1 MSKQPDNTPQISEG
15 PGKGKAF
22 FDRARTVAESGNYD
36 YAIDMYIEGLNREP
50 QNLVEHEALRDI
62 SLRRKIQGGK
72 SGGGGLRGS
81 KTYFK
86 GKTPKDAM
94 LNAEYQLAK
103 DPGNIPAMQVLL
115 KQANTAG
122 YIDVLKWFGPI
133 FIHAN
138 RTQKTPQPRMYLE
151 MADFYEGI
159 GEFRLATDC
168 VQAALQMTPND
179 MDLIGRIKDLSAKH
193 VLQEGKY
200 EGGGDFK
207 DSLKNKEET
216 QELLQEEQLDK
227 SEQHRRKR
235 LEQARADYDANK
247 LEHQNI
253 AKYVAALLEI
263 EEEDDENQAIDVLNQ
278 AYKNTGSYRYKLTI
292 GNVRMK
298 QFKRNARLLTDAIKD
313 NPADRELREE
323 YRHLEEEQL
332 KFELQEFADRVKHY
346 PTDQLFMY
354 EYGRR
359 LYLAKRFD
367 EAITAFQQAQH
378 HPKHRAHALHLL
390 GRSFMERNMKDE
402 AADTLKRAIEEY
414 ELADTGDRTSKEF
427 YYWLGRVN
435 EDLGR
440 SQEAMATY
448 SKITQW
454 DISFAD
460 TRQRLERLRKE
471 RQSA

>member
-1 MSKQPDNTPQISEG
+1 MSKQPDTTPQMTEG

-72 SGGGGLRGS
+72 PRGA
-81 KTYFK
+81 KAYFK
-86 GKTPKDAM
+86 GKTPKEAM

-103 DPGNIPAMQVLL
+103 DPGNIPAMQMML
-115 KQANTAG
+115 KQANIAG
-122 YIDVLKWFGPI
+122 YVDVVRWFGPI

-138 RTQKTPQPRMYLE
+138 RTQKAPQARLYLE
-151 MADFYEGI
+151 MADLYEGL
-159 GEFRLATDC
+159 GDFRLATDC
-168 VQAALQMTPND
+168 IQAALQMTPND
-179 MDLIGRIKDLSAKH
+179 MDLIGRVKDLSAKH

-200 EGGGDFK
+200 ERGGDFK
-207 DSLKNKEET
+207 DSLRNKQET
-216 QELLQEEQLDK
+216 QELLQEGELDK
-227 SEQHRRKR
+227 SEQHRRKQ
-235 LEQARADYDANK
+235 LEQARADYEANK
-247 LEHQNI
+247 IDHQAI
-253 AKYVAALLEI
+253 AKYVAALLQI
-263 EEEDDENQAIDVLNQ
+263 EDEDEENQAIDVLTQ
-278 AYKNTGSYRYKLTI
+278 AFKTTGSYRYKLTI

-323 YRHLEEEQL
+323 YRRLEEEQL
-332 KFELQEFADRVKHY
+332 KFELEEFADRVKHY

-359 LYLAKRFD
+359 LYVAKRFD

-378 HPKHRAHALHLL
+378 HPKHRPQALHLL

-402 AADTLKRAIEEY
+402 AADTLKRAIDEY
-414 ELADTGDRTSKEF
+414 ELADTGDHTSKEF

-454 DISFAD
+454 DISFSDA
-460 TRQRLERLRKE
+460 RQRLERLRKE